1 MLMSALAAG
10 RGISLPSLSAAGT
23 AFAAH
28 TTGAYARI
36 REQFHVPI
44 GRFEAIQERLGRM
57 AATAYLVDAARRLT
71 CAGIDHGH
79 KPAVVTAIMKEQA
92 TERLRMVANDA
103 MDVHAGKAVQEGP
116 LNYLGGFYRSVP
128 IGITVEGANIVTR
141 SLIQFGQG
149 AIRSHPYLLKEMT
162 ALEDPDRA
170 RGLAEF
176 DRAFW
181 GHLGHSVANAFRAW
195 WRAWTGGVFAPA
207 PSTGRTRGFYQQL
220 GRYAA
225 AFALSVDLALLTL
238 GGALKRQEMLS
249 ARFGDILSELY
260 LLSAVLKRW
269 DEEGRQ
275 RADLPLVA
283 WCMEDGFATIEARFD
298 SIFANF
304 PNRPVAWLLR
314 FLVLPLGLGRR
325 GPSDRL
331 MRTCAEILLNPSATR
346 DRLTVDIFH
355 GLGDEGLAR
364 LERAFA
370 LTVAAQPL
378 RDRLHKAHIRDV
390 EKARQEGLI
399 TEAEA
404 GELRAAA
411 DAVAAAVAVDDFA
424 PEAISPRQAAAD
436 VIPVKWNPF
445 KRQTRSR
452 RSSLA
457 GGW

>member
-1 MLMSALAAG
+1 M
-10 RGISLPSLSAAGT
+10 
-23 AFAAH
+23 
-28 TTGAYARI
+28 
-36 REQFHVPI
+36 
-44 GRFEAIQERLGRM
+44 
-57 AATAYLVDAARRLT
+57 
-71 CAGIDHGH
+71 
-79 KPAVVTAIMKEQA
+79 
-92 TERLRMVANDA
+92 ANDA

-195 WRAWTGGVFAPA
+195 GRGWTGGVFAPA
-207 PSTGRTRGFYQQL
+207 PAAGRTRGFYKQL

-225 AFALSVDLALLTL
+225 AFALSVDMALLTL

-283 WCMEDGFATIEARFD
+283 WCMEAGFATIEARFD

-304 PNRPVAWLLR
+304 PSRPVAWLLR
-314 FLVLPLGLGRR
+314 FMLLPLGLDRR

-331 MRTCAEILLNPSATR
+331 TRACAEILLNPSATR
-346 DRLTVDIFH
+346 ERLTVDIFH
-355 GLGDEGLAR
+355 GIGDEGLAR

-370 LTVAAQPL
+370 LVVAAQPL
-378 RDRLHKAHIRDV
+378 RDRLHGAHARDV
-390 EKARQEGLI
+390 EKARLEGLI
-399 TEAEA
+399 SDAEA
-404 GELRAAA
+404 QQLRAAA

-424 PEAISPRQAAAD
+424 PEALSPRQSAAD